1 MALSSFPNYCI
12 KRKYIGAM
20 KIFRYNVDD
29 KLTKEREPL
38 KQRRK
43 CLYRKAC
50 FLLAGLAAVAAF
62 VSACGYVRTAP
73 ADSPEAKRPV
83 ISLMIPLHQP
93 QPPKEEM
100 IRAIESKA
108 GASLD
113 IDWVPNDNYTE
124 KLVNAIET
132 DTLKQVTSVS
142 DTDYLLAKNAI
153 RSGMF
158 WEIGPYLDEYP
169 NLSKLKQSTLQQTAV
184 DGKIY
189 GLFSERPPS
198 RQGLIIRKDWLDKLG
213 MKEPE
218 SLDDLYRMLARFT
231 HDDPDGNGKNDTIG
245 LADRNDLI
253 FGAFKTF
260 SSYFGTPNNWLL
272 DNGKLQPAFMTG
284 EYVDT
289 MNFMKKLYDEG
300 LVNRDFPVTSKQ
312 IQRYMFITGKAGAI
326 VGAMDDAK
334 RLRDEMKKIDP
345 RAELTLVNRIRGPKG
360 YGIWS
365 IPDYSGVFLF
375 SRRAIET
382 ESELR
387 TILQLFDR
395 MMEADIC
402 NLLRYGIEGLHYT
415 VQSGKVVI
423 NQAMNESINKD
434 VLPLYSL
441 AIANISN
448 PNLLKLSD
456 TDQDPLAAQADKL
469 IADNERILIRD
480 PAAGLS
486 SPTSDERGAA
496 LATIMT
502 NATYDYI
509 LGRIDAAGFQKQIA
523 AWKQSGG
530 DAVMEELTAAYHSR
544 LVIR

>member
-1 MALSSFPNYCI
+1 M
-12 KRKYIGAM
+12 
-20 KIFRYNVDD
+20 
-29 KLTKEREPL
+29 KEREQL
-38 KQRRK
+38 KQRGK
-43 CLYRKAC
+43 SLYRKAC
-50 FLLAGLAAVAAF
+50 LLLAGLSSTALV
-62 VSACGYVRTAP
+62 VSACGYMRTAP
-73 ADSPEAKRPV
+73 GDSPEEKRPV
-83 ISLMIPLHQP
+83 ISIMVPLHQP
-93 QPPKEEM
+93 QPPQEEM
-100 IRAIESKA
+100 IRAIERKA

-113 IDWVPNDNYTE
+113 IDWVPNDNYSE

-132 DTLKQVTSVS
+132 NTLKQVTAVS
-142 DTDYLLAKNAI
+142 DTDYLLVKNAI

-158 WEIGPYLDEYP
+158 WEIGPYLDDYP

-184 DGKIY
+184 DGHIY

-218 SLDDLYRMLARFT
+218 TLDDLYRMLARFT
-231 HDDPDGNGKNDTIG
+231 HDDPDGDGKNDTIG

-253 FGAFKTF
+253 FGAFKTI

-272 DNGKLQPAFMTG
+272 ENDKLKPAFMTA

-300 LVNRDFPVTSKQ
+300 LVNRDFAVTSKQ

-375 SRRAIET
+375 SKRAIES

-387 TILQLFDR
+387 TILQFFDR
-395 MMEADIC
+395 TMEADIC
-402 NLLRYGIEGLHYT
+402 NLLKYGIEGVHYT
-415 VQSGKVVI
+415 VQSGKVVV
-423 NQAMNESINKD
+423 NQAMSESINKD

-456 TDQDPLAAQADKL
+456 NNQDPLAAQADKR
-469 IADNERILIRD
+469 IADNEQFLIRD

-486 SPTSDERGAA
+486 SPTFDERGAE

-509 LGRIDAAGFQKQIA
+509 LGRIDAAGFRKQIDV
-523 AWKQSGG
+523 WKQSGG
-530 DAVMEELTAAYHSR
+530 DAVMDELNAAYHNR
-544 LVIR
+544 HIIK